1 MSSPPTSGSRARRG
15 AMQRVRGFTL
25 IEAIVVIVITGI
37 VASFVAV
44 FVRVPVKSYVESVA
58 RAEATDTA
66 DYAMRRM
73 SREIRLALPNSVRVK
88 SSGTTVYLEFLLTKA
103 GLRYL
108 DEDDVG
114 TGGSYL
120 NWNVAANRVFTV
132 VGGVPTDRRAPIAGA
147 DYVVVYNL
155 GPDQEPAN
163 AYADCAVGCNRA
175 LIASV
180 DNTAGTI
187 TLASNPFAAQ
197 ASSAA
202 GVSLKSPGHRFHLV
216 SSPVTYACD
225 SATGKLTRHWDYT
238 IASVQPVTS
247 AALGQ
252 SALLASNLSLCEFT
266 YAGLANVHSGLVGI
280 KLMQKVD
287 DGNGAAP
294 MLLLQQVHVDN
305 TP

>member
-1 MSSPPTSGSRARRG
+1 MIGPRISHSPMPRRRA
-15 AMQRVRGFTL
+15 RGFTL
-25 IEAIVVIVITGI
+25 VEAIVVIVITGI

-58 RAEATDTA
+58 RAEATDMA

-73 SREIRLALPNSVRVK
+73 AREIRLALPNSVRVTT
-88 SSGTTVYLEFLLTKA
+88 SGSTVYLEFLLTKA

-108 DEDDVG
+108 GDDDVG
-114 TGGSYL
+114 TAGTVLSWSDTTAY
-120 NWNVAANRVFTV
+120 AFTV
-132 VGGVPTDRRAPIAGA
+132 VGGVPTDRRAPIAG
-147 DYVVVYNL
+147 DWVVVYNL

-163 AYADCAVGCNRA
+163 AYADCAAALGCNRA
-175 LIASV
+175 PIESV
-180 DNTAGTI
+180 DSAAGTI
-187 TLASNPFAAQ
+187 TLKSNPFAAQ

-202 GVSLKSPGHRFHLV
+202 GVSLRSPGRRFHIV

-225 SATGKLTRHWDYT
+225 GATGRLTRHWDYA
-238 IASVQPVTS
+238 IAPAQPTAPAV
-247 AALGQ
+247 LGQ
-252 SALLASNLSLCEFT
+252 GALLASNLSSCEFT

-287 DGNGAAP
+287 DGNNAP
-294 MLLLQQVHVDN
+294 PMTLLQQVHVEN